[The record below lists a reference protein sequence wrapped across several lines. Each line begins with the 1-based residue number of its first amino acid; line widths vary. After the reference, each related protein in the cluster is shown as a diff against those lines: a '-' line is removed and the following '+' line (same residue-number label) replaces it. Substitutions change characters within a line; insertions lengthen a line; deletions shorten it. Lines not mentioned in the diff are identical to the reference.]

1 MFFALAAFLGLI
13 TSGVA
18 RGQIGMSAR
27 GVPAVSASAAPSAP
41 SPSAPSGLPGG
52 LSGGLPGGLSGGL
65 SGAPDDAQLE
75 EDARNDIVDIR
86 HGRMPLRTRAL
97 GWTAEGAFVFRV
109 TDCQAPSTTGAPEC
123 AVRLVVA
130 APGMPARQH
139 LLFWQQWGEG
149 DRAGCTSTDMGW
161 PTQPMCW
168 IDQAQASLFLATERT
183 LRQQLGALVPAPSQ
197 ARPFHLGT
205 RRLALDTS
213 EDPREPDALVRLVAV
228 DGRDVQV
235 LEVPMRQ
242 HPCDPSDSLCTS
254 DVHLDRAQL
263 LAVYEAPNGGALAV
277 VSRFTFR
284 MGRWWSGTSIGVS
297 AFVAP
302 AAAGAAPAN

>member
-1 MFFALAAFLGLI
+1 MFSGEMFFALAAFLGLI

-18 RGQIGMSAR
+18 RGQISVSAR
-27 GVPAVSASAAPSAP
+27 GPAVAASSAAPAAAP
-41 SPSAPSGLPGG
+41 SPSAPAAVPGALPGA
-52 LSGGLPGGLSGGL
+52 LPGVL
-65 SGAPDDAQLE
+65 SGAPDAALLE

-86 HGRMPLRTRAL
+86 RGRMPLRTRAL

-123 AVRLVVA
+123 AVRLVIA
-130 APGMPARQH
+130 APGAPARQH
-139 LLFWQQWGEG
+139 LLFWQQWGEV
-149 DRAGCTSTDMGW
+149 DRAGCTSTDLGW

-183 LRQQLGALVPAPSQ
+183 LRQQLGALAPATAQ
-197 ARPFHLGT
+197 GRPFHLGT
-205 RRLALDTS
+205 RRLALDTT

-228 DGRDVQV
+228 EGRDVQV

-242 HPCDPSDSLCTS
+242 HPCDPSDALCTS
-254 DVHLDRAQL
+254 DVHLDRAQI
-263 LAVYEAPNGGALAV
+263 LAVYEAPNGDLAV

-297 AFVAP
+297 AFAA
-302 AAAGAAPAN
+302 AAAGAPAK